1 MRGIPFALKCFL
13 QKTRSELMFW
23 TSSPKLKV
31 KPLLSLSFLGGAD
44 LEFSAKR
51 HQGKDWI

>member
-1 MRGIPFALKCFL
+1 
-13 QKTRSELMFW
+13 MFW

-31 KPLLSLSFLGGAD
+31 KPLLSLSCLGGFGAD